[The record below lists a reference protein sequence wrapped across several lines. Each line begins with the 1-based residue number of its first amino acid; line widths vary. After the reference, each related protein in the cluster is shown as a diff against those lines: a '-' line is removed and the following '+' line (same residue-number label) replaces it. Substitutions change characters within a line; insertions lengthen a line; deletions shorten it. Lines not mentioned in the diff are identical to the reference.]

1 MPRRPGDWL
10 RQARADLESARALRS
25 AGRYEGCAFFAHQAA
40 EKAIKAVWEARGV
53 EARGHAVSSLAER
66 LDDVPP
72 EVADSARRLDRHY
85 VGARYPNTLPEG
97 APADVYTELDAEQA
111 LRDAGTLLAD
121 VEGRLPDA

>member
-40 EKAIKAVWEARGV
+40 EKAIKALWEARGV
-53 EARGHAVSSLAER
+53 EARGHALSGLTEPLES
-66 LDDVPP
+66 VPP
-72 EVADSARRLDRHY
+72 EVSDAARRLDRHY

-97 APADVYTELDAEQA
+97 APADAYTELDAEQA
-111 LRDAGTLLAD
+111 LRDAATYLAH
-121 VEGRLPDA
+121 VEGRLSDA

>member
-10 RQARADLESARALRS
+10 RQARADLESARALRV
-25 AGRYEGCAFFAHQAA
+25 AERYEGCAFFSHQAG
-40 EKAIKAVWEARGV
+40 EKAMNALWESRGV
-53 EARGHAVSSLAER
+53 EARGHALNGLTEP
-66 LDDVPP
+66 LDDVPR

-111 LRDAGTLLAD
+111 LRDAETLLAH
-121 VEGRLPDA
+121 VEGRLSNA

>member
-111 LRDAGTLLAD
+111 LRDAGALLAD

>member
-53 EARGHAVSSLAER
+53 DARGHALSSLTGR